1 MYDMESG
8 PYTESDLPQ
17 KSWAVIRVTK
27 PGDMY
32 VYNCLRSWR
41 EITTGKQIRTVDLLM
56 RINEEGWE
64 NRTGADGTYRKH
76 VGFEVLWE
84 AK

>member
-1 MYDMESG
+1 MYDMTSG
-8 PYTESDLPQ
+8 PYAESDLPR
-17 KSWAVIRVTK
+17 KSWAVIRVSK

-32 VYNCLRSWR
+32 VYNCLGSWR
-41 EITTGKQIRTVDLLM
+41 EIVTGKQIRTADLIA
-56 RINEEGWE
+56 RINESGWE
-64 NRTGADGTYRKH
+64 NRTGTEDTYRKH